1 MNTPTIH
8 RAIAD
13 AAAIGA
19 AMLKD
24 AGNPI
29 PSYGS
34 ALVYNKF
41 FKTPQDAEAFD
52 AGVMAYRWGQN
63 PPADQFGQAGWEWE
77 QITEEKSRER
87 FVAWGDGE

>member
-1 MNTPTIH
+1 MILLPLEPH
-8 RAIAD
+8 AIKD
-13 AAAIGA
+13 AAEIGKR
-19 AMLKD
+19 ML

-34 ALVYNKF
+34 EKVYNKF
-41 FKTPQDAEAFD
+41 FSTPEDAAAFD

-63 PPADQFGQAGWEWE
+63 PPADQFGRAGWEWE

-87 FVAWGDGE
+87 FVAYREGEE